1 MKRTRMTTFHSNPTT
16 AFDGLAAAMKEHRAA
31 IDARLERI
39 LPPAD
44 AAPAAIHQAMRHA
57 VFAGGKRL
65 RPILA
70 LMTCEMCGGDA
81 ALAMPAACALEM
93 IHTYSLVHDDLP
105 AMDNDDFRRG
115 NPTCHKVFGEA
126 IAILA
131 GDALLTHAFEVL
143 AKEPANSAA
152 VIAEIATAAGTQ
164 GMIGGQVMDINSED
178 LPPDADLVR
187 SIHECKTAALIR
199 QAVRT
204 GAIIAGANAQDLA
217 SASDYGE
224 KIGLAYQVVDDML
237 DREATTEQLGKT
249 AGKDAESGKQTYPAV
264 FGLEASHKKAEELIE
279 QARHSLAPF
288 GNNARHLCALAE
300 FIVARKS

>member
-1 MKRTRMTTFHSNPTT
+1 MKLQQKRKMKRTRMTTSHSNPTT
-16 AFDGLAAAMKEHRAA
+16 ALDDLATAMGEYRVA

-44 AAPAAIHQAMRHA
+44 AAPAVIHQAMRHA

-65 RPILA
+65 RPILV

-81 ALAMPAACALEM
+81 DLAMPAACALEM

-143 AKEPANSAA
+143 ANEPANSAA
-152 VIAEIATAAGTQ
+152 VIAEIATAAGSQ
-164 GMIGGQVMDINSED
+164 GMIGGQVMDDDRVYGLDTAVQHKALGQAIESLIAEHA
-178 LPPDADLVR
+178 PPQETEHGLDLVDQGLGPTMR
-187 SIHECKTAALIR
+187 SRDNRQRRHTAAVGPDDR
-199 QAVRT
+199 H
-204 GAIIAGANAQDLA
+204 AQ
-217 SASDYGE
+217 
-224 KIGLAYQVVDDML
+224 
-237 DREATTEQLGKT
+237 R
-249 AGKDAESGKQTYPAV
+249 
-264 FGLEASHKKAEELIE
+264 
-279 QARHSLAPF
+279 
-288 GNNARHLCALAE
+288 
-300 FIVARKS
+300 